1 MLLIIFFFFCLQ
13 DAKTKNA
20 FSTPIQLVS
29 SKQLS
34 TRTQSDLLW
43 KEQGDWLNFPSF
55 YQENK
60 PGGRV
65 WGVGIMSV

>member
-1 MLLIIFFFFCLQ
+1 MLPIIFFFCLL

-20 FSTPIQLVS
+20 FSTLIQLVS

-43 KEQGDWLNFPSF
+43 KEQGGWLNFPPF

>member
-1 MLLIIFFFFCLQ
+1 MLPIIFFCLQ

-20 FSTPIQLVS
+20 FSTLIQLVS

-34 TRTQSDLLW
+34 TRNQSDLLW

-55 YQENK
+55 YQRNK